1 MASSDDLSR
10 RVLIH
15 HLTFLG
21 GGVVLLGGGCKC
33 DSPAGARKPPAAF
46 TTRHKS
52 LTNEEYD
59 VMAAACDRIL
69 PRDQDPGALDAQVPE
84 YIDRMLQAPELGRH
98 REDFVLGL
106 QALDRRARQAHLKS
120 FALLPPAE
128 QDALL
133 AEFKDRP
140 PDSGEARFYELLVV
154 LTMEGF
160 LGDPS
165 YGGNKDRV
173 GWDLVGFATSEPPVG
188 YDGFKHLHRHAGGG

>member
-1 MASSDDLSR
+1 MASNDELSR

-21 GGVVLLGGGCKC
+21 GGVVLLQGCKRE
-33 DSPAGARKPPAAF
+33 SPKEAPPPGRAF

-52 LTNEEYD
+52 LTNEDYD
-59 VMAAACDRIL
+59 VMAAACERIL

-84 YIDRMLQAPELGRH
+84 YVDRILQTPELWKI
-98 REDFVLGL
+98 REDFTLGL

-120 FALLPPAE
+120 FALIPAQE
-128 QDALL
+128 QDQLL
-133 AEFKDRP
+133 AEFKDRG
-140 PDSGEARFYELLVV
+140 PDSGEARFFEILVV

-165 YGGNKDRV
+165 YGGNKDRA
-173 GWDLVGFATSEPPVG
+173 GWELVGFATSEPPVG
-188 YDGFKHLHRHAGGG
+188 YDGLKHLHKHGGG